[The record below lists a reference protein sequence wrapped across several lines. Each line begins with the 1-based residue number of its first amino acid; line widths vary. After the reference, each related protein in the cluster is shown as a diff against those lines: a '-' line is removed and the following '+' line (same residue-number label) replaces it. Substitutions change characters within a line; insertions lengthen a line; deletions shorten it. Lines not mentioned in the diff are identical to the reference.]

1 MIDDYSFGHI
11 SIDGTEYTS
20 DIIIYPDGRI
30 QDSWWRKSGHRL
42 CVDDIVELINTNPQ
56 IIIAGTG
63 SPGLMKPDKE
73 LEKELVDKG
82 IEFKAVS
89 SKEAVK
95 VYNQLIGEKKVGA
108 CFHLTC

>member
-30 QDSWWRKSGHRL
+30 QDAWWRKSGHRL
-42 CVDDIVELINTNPQ
+42 CIDDIVDLINTNPQ

-63 SPGLMKPDKE
+63 SSGLMKP
-73 LEKELVDKG
+73 EKLTDKG
-82 IEFKAVS
+82 IELKVVS
-89 SKEAVK
+89 SKEAVTLFNK
-95 VYNQLIGEKKVGA
+95 LCNEKKVGA